1 MPPRRRATDERTLLR
16 LTGLPT
22 AAGRED
28 RVVAWVR
35 RWAKRRRDVSL
46 RTDRYGNLL
55 IARRGQRQTNAPPP
69 ILFTAHLDHP
79 AFVVTEVS
87 GRELTAEFR
96 GGVHDD
102 YFVGTAV
109 RLQRSIDPPR
119 GVVQYLDPASP
130 PDRPFK
136 RVRVRFAKPVRA
148 EPGDVLTWDLPAPRI
163 ARNRLRAPACDD
175 LAAVAAMF
183 CAFDVLRRSRSF
195 RGDVRLLCTRAEEIG
210 FIGAMGACRS
220 GLIPAGARLI
230 ALENS
235 KAFAESPLGGG
246 PIVRVGDRTSVFD
259 PALTD
264 AAARAAAALQTSD
277 PTFRWQRRL
286 MPGGTCEATAYQA
299 LGHTAT
305 CLCLPL
311 ANYHNMDEAHHR
323 IAPESIHID
332 DYHGLIRLLVHLA
345 RHLDAP
351 DRGDPLPARLDR
363 LFRQHEPLLQT
374 PS

>member
-1 MPPRRRATDERTLLR
+1 MPPRQRDADERTLLQ

-28 RVVAWVR
+28 RVIAWVR
-35 RWAKRRRDVSL
+35 RWAGRRRDVHV
-46 RTDRYGNLL
+46 RNDRYGNLL
-55 IARRGQRQTNAPPP
+55 VARRDRETADTHPP

-79 AFVVTEVS
+79 AFVVTAVD
-87 GRELTAEFR
+87 GRELTAGFR
-96 GGVHDD
+96 GGVHDE

-109 RLQRSIDPPR
+109 RLHRLADRPR
-119 GVVQYLDPASP
+119 GVIQHLEPASP

-136 RVRVRFAKPVRA
+136 QVRVRFAKPVRA
-148 EPGDVLTWDLPAPRI
+148 EPGDVLTWDLPAPRVR
-163 ARNRLRAPACDD
+163 RNKLHAPACDD

-183 CAFDVLRRSRSF
+183 CAYDALRRSKNF
-195 RGDVRLLCTRAEEIG
+195 CGDVRLLCTRAEEIG

-220 GLIPAGARLI
+220 GLIPAGSRLI

-259 PALTD
+259 SALTD
-264 AAARAAAALQTSD
+264 AIARAAAALQTKD

-311 ANYHNMDEAHHR
+311 ARYHNMDEAHAR
-323 IAPESIHID
+323 IAPESIHLD
-332 DYHGLIRLLVHLA
+332 DYHGLVRLLVHLA

-351 DRGDPLPARLDR
+351 DPGEPLPARLDQ
-363 LFRQHEPLLQT
+363 LFKQHESLLPT